1 MRHPI
6 LYALT
11 LVAACSGA
19 ASVVTPPPAPP
30 PPPPGGATP
39 AVLAVQA
46 GDGQSAEPG
55 AVLSVKP
62 IVVVKDV
69 AGLGVA
75 GVAVTFA
82 VDSGGGS
89 LQSTTATTASDGTA
103 GPGDWHLGS
112 GEGRNVISATAGS
125 LTKVKFVATAAITGV
140 TLSDQ
145 SVGSGGGTI
154 TVSHPGSAINGMTIV
169 IPAGAFPGAQTI
181 GISYASSAGFAAPSG
196 ARVISPL
203 VTFRVSDGGLAAK
216 PMLITIPVTVPAG
229 TFPAILL
236 RDPTSGRQE
245 LLTTVNYSSTS
256 VTGMTGHLNA
266 SRLMGSDGSFAAVA
280 AGLRDP
286 AAIGTAAVIA
296 LPPEMLDADH
306 DTGFRPGT
314 DSWEFLPIGTVING
328 NTTAAIV
335 ATEAWYYLSRR
346 ANGSLW
352 KKYREAEGVQQS
364 NRRGLRWTSVAAKDF
379 GGQLVTAGRSILTM
393 LAGIPLPG
401 GLTLA
406 QKVTISSFNSLR
418 SALTISPGAPQ
429 MAFLDSGNENDQT
442 AAVLVY
448 RSTGQKLFAVDPGN
462 PGQTVTLD
470 FTSGTMAPV
479 TLAGSPVSYTNIFA
493 TGFSLLATASSLQAQ
508 WPAVADGT
516 IGNGVF
522 PTFQGRVGWGTAIG
536 ESADLKDPF
545 YVFAP
550 GDKYAISY
558 WFDCVTCNGNP
569 RPAGHPVGTAT
580 VAPLDAYIG
589 PISGAGPWTGLGAG
603 FRASTALATAG
614 FRQLGAVVLSHRTSG
629 DADLLWT
636 DWVAVKEYRLPA
648 SIAPAAPTAGVNVD
662 LTLTVTVDQAPGNLE
677 YEWDFADG
685 LKVVTTTLATTHKW
699 TASGTFTVN
708 VTARDKATKE
718 PVALAKIDVL
728 VGSPIYTAWKTTS
741 MTTAI
746 VNDTRSVDTRSAADG
761 NVWLTFLTDH
771 GPDGIYNFMWNTYRA
786 DSTFYYTAQS
796 TNAAIMLVARDTLFG
811 PPFSAGAGALQ
822 SIYWWTYGSYP
833 TSASTP
839 FQPGIGSSNN
849 FKRGGTFCSPA
860 YTARFSPA
868 STTTAGR
875 VTGLNWINWIGN
887 SDGTPREPMVMFE
900 YDVTFSGETAT
911 GTTTK
916 TYRFIDNCNEN
927 NPAVTWSYR
936 TTFTAQ
942 RVR

>member
-216 PMLITIPVTVPAG
+216 PMLITIPVTVAAG

-699 TASGTFTVN
+699 TTSGTFTVN

-718 PVALAKIDVL
+718 PVALAKIDVV
-728 VGSPIYTAWKTTS
+728 VGSDAQAWKFTT
-741 MTTAI
+741 MALNVT
-746 VNDTRSVDTRSAADG
+746 SAQDQLSG
-761 NVWLTFLTDH
+761 YDSRWKT
-771 GPDGIYNFMWNTYRA
+771 
-786 DSTFYYTAQS
+786 DSTILARIANATTQGGFRIVDQTFTPSGFPVRTAPVGLYLLEGTSVTLATVMHGLTENIFSVATFPNASQTIPTAPQISGWNLVQQSAPVNQFCNISEDSYTF
-796 TNAAIMLVARDTLFG
+796 TGTV
-811 PPFSAGAGALQ
+811 
-822 SIYWWTYGSYP
+822 
-833 TSASTP
+833 TS
-839 FQPGIGSSNN
+839 GHL
-849 FKRGGTFCSPA
+849 
-860 YTARFSPA
+860 
-868 STTTAGR
+868 
-875 VTGLNWINWIGN
+875 TGLRVPLCVQSADLPNINGQRLM
-887 SDGTPREPMVMFE
+887 SM
-900 YDVTFSGETAT
+900 DVDVAFGATTAT
-911 GTTTK
+911 GTISVIYYFYGNGTP
-916 TYRFIDNCNEN
+916 NQ
-927 NPAVTWSYR
+927 
-936 TTFTAQ
+936 TFQ
-942 RVR
+942 RVARLTFSAVRLVQ